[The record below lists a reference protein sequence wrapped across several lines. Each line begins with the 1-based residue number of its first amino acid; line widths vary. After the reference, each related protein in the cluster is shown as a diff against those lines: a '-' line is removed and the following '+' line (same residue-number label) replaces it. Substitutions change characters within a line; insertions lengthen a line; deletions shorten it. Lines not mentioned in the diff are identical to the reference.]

1 MEYEEYPVVLE
12 AEQAMAEGAPVLH
25 EEHPD
30 NVLAKMD
37 LRTPMPES
45 DFHSVEDVLACPA
58 YYQFR
63 GRYDTQQVQH
73 CHIENPI
80 SYAWMEG
87 GASWWSPPPRSPTSS
102 AG

>member
-1 MEYEEYPVVLE
+1 MVLE
-12 AEQAMAEGAPVLH
+12 AEQAMAEGAPVLRSTRTTSWPRSH
-25 EEHPD
+25 I
-30 NVLAKMD
+30 
-37 LRTPMPES
+37 RTPMPES

-87 GASWWSPPPRSPTSS
+87 GRIVVVTCHPDAFPTSS
-102 AG
+102 AQW